1 MYKISFIWWKI
12 SHLLQQQKHGLL
24 CKEHLRDMVRVIK
37 WGNKA
42 TNDYFRAV
50 YKPGNNLWLHRTQ
63 AVKTVED
70 GWAMT
75 DPCQFV
81 LGFICFPSARATN
94 HSF

>member
-1 MYKISFIWWKI
+1 
-12 SHLLQQQKHGLL
+12 
-24 CKEHLRDMVRVIK
+24 MVRVIK

-50 YKPGNNLWLHRTQ
+50 YKPGNNLWLHGTQ

-81 LGFICFPSARATN
+81 LGFIWFPSARATN